1 MTDWGF
7 RVLNVFH
14 RSVLRVSGGR
24 LGSHAYGAD
33 MVELVTMGR
42 RSGHEHST
50 MLLVPIRDGANLVLV
65 ASKGGD
71 QREPDWLK
79 NLVAN
84 PRVRVSADSTSV
96 EMMARIATPDERAF
110 WWPRVVTRY
119 RRYEEYQRRG
129 AREIPLVICHPRD
142 ESSQEF

>member
-7 RVLNVFH
+7 RVLNAFH
-14 RSVLRVSGGR
+14 RSVLRVSAGR

-33 MVELVTMGR
+33 MVELVTTGR

-50 MLLVPIRDGANLVLV
+50 MLLVPIRDGKNLVLV

-71 QREPDWLK
+71 QRDPDWLK

-84 PRVRVSADSTSV
+84 PRVRVSAASTSV
-96 EMMARIATPDERAF
+96 EMTARIATPDERAF
-110 WWPRVVTRY
+110 WWPRVVARY
-119 RRYEEYQRRG
+119 HRYEEYQRRA
-129 AREIPLVICHPRD
+129 AREIPLVICQPRD
-142 ESSQEF
+142 GSSQEF